1 MKLNDLAS
9 VGGEP
14 LGHQTLTFEVICHS
28 DQEAATRARQ
38 SAVVGADPVAPVP
51 EA

>member
-9 VGGEP
+9 VGEEP
-14 LGHQTLTFEVICHS
+14 LDHQTLTFDFICHS
-28 DQEAATRARQ
+28 DQEATTRVRQ